1 MPIVDRAT
9 YEERLEQLAALAGRP
24 RHVEELSGG
33 LTNLNLKVT
42 TPDGTYVAR
51 CGRSDTELLGI
62 DREAEHLNSVA
73 AASTGVGA
81 PVVEYRP
88 DLRIMLIGW
97 LEGTTCTDDDLAR
110 PDVLHRFA
118 AAARRL
124 HEGPRFV
131 GEFHMPD
138 RQARFRRV
146 VDERGFAFPAHY
158 DDHAGAF
165 ARAVAALA
173 SDPVPTK
180 PCNND
185 LLAGNVVDD
194 GTRVH
199 LIDYEYSGNNDPF
212 FELGNTCTECGLSDD
227 ALEDLV
233 TCYLGRPDA
242 RLVARTR
249 LQAVVSQ
256 YGWALWGYIQAG
268 SSPLDFDFTG
278 WGDERLDGA
287 AAAFTSDGYTSLLDE
302 VARA

>member
-1 MPIVDRAT
+1 MPVVDRAT
-9 YEERLEQLAALAGRP
+9 YEERLEQLAALAGRS

-42 TPDGTYVAR
+42 TPDGVFVAR

-62 DREAEHLNSVA
+62 DRDAEHHNSVA
-73 AASTGVGA
+73 AASVGVGA

-88 DLRIMLIGW
+88 DLQIMLIGW
-97 LEGTTCTDDDLAR
+97 LEGTTCTDADLRR
-110 PDVLHRFA
+110 PGVLPRVA
-118 AAARRL
+118 DAVRRL

-131 GEFHMPD
+131 NEFHMPD
-138 RQARFRRV
+138 RQARFRRI
-146 VDERGFAFPAHY
+146 VDEREFAFPSRY
-158 DDHAGAF
+158 DDHADAF

-185 LLAGNVVDD
+185 LLADNLVDD

-199 LIDYEYSGNNDPF
+199 LIDYEYAGNNDPF
-212 FELGNTCTECGLSDD
+212 FELGNTCTETGLPDD
-227 ALEDLV
+227 ACEELV

-242 RLVARTR
+242 RMLARTR

-256 YGWALWGYIQAG
+256 YGWALWGYIQAA

-287 AAAFTSDGYTSLLDE
+287 AAAFTGDRYSLLLDE